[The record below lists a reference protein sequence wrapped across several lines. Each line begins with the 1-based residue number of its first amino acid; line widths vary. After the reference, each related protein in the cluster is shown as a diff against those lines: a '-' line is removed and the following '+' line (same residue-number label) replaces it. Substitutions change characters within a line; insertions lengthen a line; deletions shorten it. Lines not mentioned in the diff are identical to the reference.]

1 VLQGLLAYPGYGIR
15 LIEAG
20 LKSPVV
26 SNRNGALKA
35 LAAWGKANW
44 PQGTEATLAEA
55 IEHEPDENVREL
67 MQKLMDGKDLD
78 YLAAEQGQKS

>member
-1 VLQGLLAYPGYGIR
+1 
-15 LIEAG
+15 
-20 LKSPVV
+20 
-26 SNRNGALKA
+26 
-35 LAAWGKANW
+35 
-44 PQGTEATLAEA
+44 LAEA